1 MYPFGSSI
9 KTIVIPVSVIT
20 RIMIFD
26 VIMITVFVITTIMS
40 VNTTFYRFIRI
51 AFTKIKHTTINRNNF
66 MLQL

>member
-9 KTIVIPVSVIT
+9 KTIVIPVIVIT

-26 VIMITVFVITTIMS
+26 VIMITVFVIITIMS

-51 AFTKIKHTTINRNNF
+51 ALLK
-66 MLQL
+66 